1 MAKQQNNNFA
11 RASSLRAGSP
21 IGASEPR
28 ENARARGPCPSR
40 VLARLAS
47 LAQIGKLARRLT
59 CIPLFV
65 HCVAVVEHFDV
76 KLSNFTF
83 DRT

>member
-1 MAKQQNNNFA
+1 MHLACERALLFG
-11 RASSLRAGSP
+11 RASLARTREQ
-21 IGASEPR
+21 GAPVPR
-28 ENARARGPCPSR
+28 GFAALSR
-40 VLARLAS
+40 VLARLAL

>member
-11 RASSLRAGSP
+11 RASSLRANLARTREQ
-21 IGASEPR
+21 GAPVPR
-28 ENARARGPCPSR
+28 GFAALSR
-40 VLARLAS
+40 VLARLAL